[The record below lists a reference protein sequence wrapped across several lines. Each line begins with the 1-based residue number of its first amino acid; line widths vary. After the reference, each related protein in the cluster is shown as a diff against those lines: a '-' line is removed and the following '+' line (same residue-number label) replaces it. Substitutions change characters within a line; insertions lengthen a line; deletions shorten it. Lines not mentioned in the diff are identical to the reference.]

1 MLLIPQQQQSLNV
14 RRNLKNHAKTN
25 PTAPNGG
32 HHFDSKLAFMGTAGP
47 ERFYCSYHH
56 RTRSS
61 YSEPYSRNCLLGI
74 QKSYYI
80 KGVFHGWYEYRRW
93 RTYEI
98 FTFEKGGNTFEVS
111 LNKNDSGFNIS
122 DITNQSEGSTTGYM
136 FGDYQVRADT
146 IILTDIYSK
155 EKCFIHRNRIYDFQ
169 GKDKSFLLRKK

>member
-1 MLLIPQQQQSLNV
+1 MGDIILIVSWLLWEQPDPSVSIVAIIIVPALVILN
-14 RRNLKNHAKTN
+14 LI
-25 PTAPNGG
+25 
-32 HHFDSKLAFMGTAGP
+32 
-47 ERFYCSYHH
+47 
-56 RTRSS
+56 
-61 YSEPYSRNCLLGI
+61 LGI
-74 QKSYYI
+74 
-80 KGVFHGWYEYRRW
+80 VFWVFKKATTSKAFFINSAVSAIIFSLLFNGWYEYRRW